1 MNMYDPFSSIRRGY
15 AAQERLEPQE
25 EALMTGG
32 KGKHLF
38 IGIPKVHGKEE
49 KRVPLIPSSVGIL
62 TNHGHRFVIEKGLG
76 EKSKFS
82 DSDYSEAG
90 AEIVYEREQVFK
102 ADIIIMVSP
111 PVIEDVELLQPG
123 TLLITPLH
131 LPIISKE
138 ILEGLLDKKVVAIAM
153 EYLMDNDGTFP
164 LVRIMSELA
173 GRAAI
178 LTAAQLLS
186 NDADG
191 PGILLGGI
199 SGVPP
204 AKVVILGA
212 GVVGEHACRTALGL
226 GAEISVF
233 DNNVYKLMRL
243 QNNLGTKL
251 FTSSLNPAFLIEELE
266 KADVVIGAIHSK
278 TGRSPIVVTE
288 DMVMGMREDSV
299 IVDVS
304 IDQGGCVETSELTT
318 LSHPTFRKHGVVHYC
333 VPNIASRFGRTA
345 SLAFSNILTPIL
357 MNAGLMVS
365 IERLIYLNSGY
376 RHGVYI
382 FKGCLTNSYLAERF
396 EMKYTDL
403 DLLLASSF

>member
-1 MNMYDPFSSIRRGY
+1 MYDPFTSMQRAYSS
-15 AAQERLEPQE
+15 QERLEPQE
-25 EALMTGG
+25 EAVM
-32 KGKHLF
+32 KDKKNNRLF
-38 IGIPKVHGKEE
+38 IGIPREPTKEE
-49 KRVPLIPSSVGIL
+49 KRVPLTPSSVGIL
-62 TNHGHRFVIEKGLG
+62 VSHGHRFIVEKGLG
-76 EKSKFS
+76 QRSKFS

-90 AEIVYEREQVFK
+90 AEIAYDREQVFR

-111 PVIEDVELLQPG
+111 PKLEDIKLMRPD
-123 TLLITPLH
+123 TLLISPLH
-131 LPIISKE
+131 IPVINAE
-138 ILEGLLDKKVVAIAM
+138 ILAKLQEKRVIAIAM

-173 GRAAI
+173 GRSAI
-178 LTAAQLLS
+178 LTAAELLS
-186 NDADG
+186 NDSDG

-226 GAEISVF
+226 GAEIAVF

-243 QNNLGTKL
+243 QNNLGMKV
-251 FTSSLNPAFLIEELE
+251 FTSSLNPAFLNEELR
-266 KADVVIGAIHSK
+266 KCNVVIGAIHSK
-278 TGRSPIVVTE
+278 TGRSPIVITE
-288 DMVMGMREDSV
+288 DMLMEMQDGSV
-299 IVDVS
+299 VVDVS

-318 LSHPTFRKHGVVHYC
+318 LSNPTFIKHGIVHYC

-357 MNAGLMVS
+357 INAGVVGS
-365 IERLIYLNSGY
+365 IEKLIYLNHGY

-382 FKGCLTNSYLAERF
+382 FKGCLTNMYLAQRF
-396 EMKYTDL
+396 DMKYTDL
-403 DLLLASSF
+403 DLLLASSL